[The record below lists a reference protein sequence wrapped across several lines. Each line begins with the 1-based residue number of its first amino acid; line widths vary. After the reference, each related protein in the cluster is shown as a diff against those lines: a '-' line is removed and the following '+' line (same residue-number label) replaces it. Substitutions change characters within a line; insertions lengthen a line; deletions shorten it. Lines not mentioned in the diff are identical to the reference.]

1 MTPQQVARL
10 RRALGISESRARL
23 LARLIYGD

>member
-1 MTPQQVARL
+1 MNARQVARL

-23 LARLIYGD
+23 LAQLIYGD

>member
-10 RRALGISESRARL
+10 RRKHGISESRARL